1 MMWFTFGAAVTLR
14 VMLSMSS
21 PWLDGLLA
29 SSGQH
34 VRYTD
39 ADYHVF
45 SDAALLLLEGKSPYD
60 RYTFRYPPAL
70 ALVQLPNHVLHWPEF
85 GKLFFSLVDASISVL
100 IYRIAVKCGGSAGW
114 ERRAR
119 LAAWMW
125 ALNPFS
131 TIICSRGSADAI
143 PNALML
149 YTLLSILSSND
160 IGGGI
165 ALGLAVHLR
174 LYPVIYFPALLL
186 HVFSRRSTSP
196 LPSSASFAVATVL
209 SAAVCTAASYATFGQ
224 RYLDEAVLYH
234 AKRSDHRHNFSPY
247 FYDIYL
253 KRSSQLASP
262 VSSPAAIAPAA
273 VDLAAL
279 IPFAPQLV
287 LLTALAAVL
296 APRQLELCLLAQTIV
311 FVAFNKVCTA
321 QYFTWS
327 LCFLPVAALRVAG
340 GVSSRLWVQVAQQCG
355 IFFLASLS
363 LWLWSAHSLEM
374 RGVNTFESVWAYSLL
389 LHMAQCAMA
398 AAVVRVAFDVAAF
411 SSDSRHQ
418 KKS

>member
-1 MMWFTFGAAVTLR
+1 MWLTFAAAVSLR
-14 VMLSMSS
+14 VALSLAS

-29 SSGQH
+29 SSGEH
-34 VRYTD
+34 VQYTD

-45 SDAALLLLEGKSPYD
+45 SDAALLVLEGKSPYD

-70 ALVQLPNHVLHWPEF
+70 ALVQLPNHVLQWPEF
-85 GKLFFSLVDASISVL
+85 GKLFFSLVDASIAIL
-100 IYRIAVKCGGSAGW
+100 IYRIAVKCRGSVGW

-149 YTLLSILSSND
+149 YTLLSILSNND
-160 IGGGI
+160 IAGGV

-174 LYPVIYFPALLL
+174 LYPVIYFPALLI
-186 HVFSRRSTSP
+186 HVFSRRSSSP
-196 LPSSASFAVATVL
+196 LTNSASFTAAAIL
-209 SAAVCTAASYATFGQ
+209 SAAVCTAASYAAFGQ
-224 RYLDEAVLYH
+224 RYLDEAILYH

-253 KRSSQLASP
+253 KRSSQLASSP
-262 VSSPAAIAPAA
+262 ASSPAAPAA
-273 VDLAAL
+273 IDIVAL
-279 IPFAPQLV
+279 IPFVPQVV
-287 LLTALAAVL
+287 LLAALAAVL

-327 LCFLPVAALRVAG
+327 LCFVPVAALRVAG
-340 GVSSRLWVQVAQQCG
+340 GVSSRLWVVVAQQCG
-355 IFFLASLS
+355 VFFVAFLS

-374 RGVNTFESVWAYSLL
+374 RGVNTFESVWRYSLL
-389 LHMAQCAMA
+389 LHMAQCATA
-398 AAVVRVAFDVAAF
+398 AAVVRVAFDATRYG
-411 SSDSRHQ
+411 SDSRHQ

>member
-1 MMWFTFGAAVTLR
+1 MWLTFAAAVSLR
-14 VMLSMSS
+14 VVLSLAS

-29 SSGQH
+29 SSGEH
-34 VRYTD
+34 VQYTD

-45 SDAALLLLEGKSPYD
+45 SDAALLVLEGKSPYD
-60 RYTFRYPPAL
+60 RYTFRYPPVL
-70 ALVQLPNHVLHWPEF
+70 ALVQLPNHVLKWPEF
-85 GKLFFSLVDASISVL
+85 GKLFFSLVDASIAIL
-100 IYRIAVKCGGSAGW
+100 IYRIAVKCRGSVGW

-149 YTLLSILSSND
+149 YTLLSILSNND
-160 IGGGI
+160 IASGV

-174 LYPVIYFPALLL
+174 LYPVIYFPALLI
-186 HVFSRRSTSP
+186 HVFSRRSSSP
-196 LPSSASFAVATVL
+196 LTNSASFTAAAIL
-209 SAAVCTAASYATFGQ
+209 SAAVCTAASYAAFGQ
-224 RYLDEAVLYH
+224 RYLDEAILYH

-253 KRSSQLASP
+253 KRSSQLASSP
-262 VSSPAAIAPAA
+262 ASSSTEPAAIDI
-273 VDLAAL
+273 VAL
-279 IPFAPQLV
+279 IPFVPQVV
-287 LLTALAAVL
+287 LL
-296 APRQLELCLLAQTIV
+296 
-311 FVAFNKVCTA
+311 AFNKVCTA

-327 LCFLPVAALRVAG
+327 LCFVPVAALRVAG
-340 GVSSRLWVQVAQQCG
+340 GVSSRLWVVVAQQCVV
-355 IFFLASLS
+355 FFVAFLS

-374 RGVNTFESVWAYSLL
+374 RGVNTFESVWRYSLL
-389 LHMAQCAMA
+389 LHMAQCATA
-398 AAVVRVAFDVAAF
+398 AAVVRVAFDATRYG
-411 SSDSRHQ
+411 SDSRHQ